1 MKTLKLGLI
10 GHPVKHSLS
19 PWIHHQFMKQAGI
32 EGEYHLY
39 SIEPEVFE
47 EKISK
52 LLESGINGFNITVP
66 YKQRIIP
73 FLDELDPDAE
83 KIGAVNTAVYKDGK
97 WIGYNTDGAG
107 YVRALRQ
114 VLPAGSSASR
124 VLMLGAGGAARGI
137 YRALVTE
144 GFSYVDI
151 ANRTREK
158 AEQLLQLQEPE
169 TATEILTFAE
179 AEKQIKNYDI
189 IIHTT
194 SVGMSPADNE
204 QIVSLSGLKPN
215 TVVSDIVYKPIET
228 KLLRSAKEQG
238 AAIHHGHSMLLYQ
251 AQYAFEIW
259 SGKQLIIGDL
269 LDRLEQKVTEA

>member
-83 KIGAVNTAVYKDGK
+83 KIGAVNTAVYKNGK

-107 YVRALRQ
+107 YVRALKQ
-114 VLPAGSSASR
+114 VLPADNSMSR
-124 VLMLGAGGAARGI
+124 VLVLGAGGAARGI

-144 GFSYVDI
+144 GFPYVDI
-151 ANRTREK
+151 SNRTREK

-169 TATEILTFAE
+169 TVTGILTFAE
-179 AEKQIKNYDI
+179 AEKQIKDYDI
-189 IIHTT
+189 IIQTT
-194 SVGMSPADNE
+194 SVGMSPGDKE

-228 KLLRSAKEQG
+228 KLLQSAKEQG
-238 AAIHHGHSMLLYQ
+238 AVIHHGHSMLLYQ